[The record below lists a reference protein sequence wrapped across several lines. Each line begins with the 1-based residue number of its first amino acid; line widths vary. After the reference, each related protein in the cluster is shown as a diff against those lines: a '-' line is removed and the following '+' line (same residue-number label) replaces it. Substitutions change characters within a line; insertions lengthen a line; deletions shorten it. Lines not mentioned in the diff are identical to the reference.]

1 MRLSLAIALFLA
13 APLGADVVP
22 QAKSN
27 GNDEPNKIVQM
38 VTVSGECSRLVHAK
52 LAMDGCKPIL
62 ENMNYSTGESA

>member
-38 VTVSGECSRLVHAK
+38 VTVSGECSKLVHAG
-52 LAMDGCKPIL
+52 LRWMAASP
-62 ENMNYSTGESA
+62 SW